1 MLQDEAG
8 NNVHASILAQGSTA
22 GPGWQNNATAG
33 LRNGTPAA
41 SSKQMTDP
49 QAGSTTSQPQTASNP
64 PQPAQMPPHMFQNPA
79 QQDVGQQGAQGSQQ
93 QGRDVLKGAQGMWP
107 GMFPQ
112 GYPLQYSQPGMPFNG
127 WGMPMMGGGF
137 GGGFTN
143 PYGMPFGMMTPAMDP
158 MMAWYALH
166 YGQYA
171 HAMQNQANVNAAN
184 ARRQAQEQQEGA
196 AAAAA
201 GEKEKADDDDD
212 QARQNLRWW
221 QDPEKVADSANITN
235 EGQPLS
241 QTHQP
246 IFDERRGYC
255 PHLCLLARFW
265 PSEDDH
271 LLYHLLYCKRQRW
284 K

>member
-1 MLQDEAG
+1 MG
-8 NNVHASILAQGSTA
+8 NVHASMLAQGSTA
-22 GPGWQNNATAG
+22 GQGLQSNGTNPT

-41 SSKQMTDP
+41 SSRQPTEP
-49 QAGSTTSQPQTASNP
+49 QAGSTTSQPQAAPNP
-64 PQPAQMPPHMFQNPA
+64 AQPAQIHSNMFPNPTQQGLDPPA
-79 QQDVGQQGAQGSQQ
+79 AQGAQQ
-93 QGRDVLKGAQGMWP
+93 QGQDMLKNAQGMWP

-112 GYPLQYSQPGMPFNG
+112 GYPLQYSQPSMAFNG

-137 GGGFTN
+137 GGGFGN

-171 HAMQNQANVNAAN
+171 HAMQNQANANAAN

-201 GEKEKADDDDD
+201 GEKEKADDS

-221 QDPEKVADSANITN
+221 QDPEKVGALLIAISA
-235 EGQPLS
+235 S
-241 QTHQP
+241 K
-246 IFDERRGYC
+246 RRQIDV
-255 PHLCLLARFW
+255 LCG
-265 PSEDDH
+265 
-271 LLYHLLYCKRQRW
+271 
-284 K
+284 